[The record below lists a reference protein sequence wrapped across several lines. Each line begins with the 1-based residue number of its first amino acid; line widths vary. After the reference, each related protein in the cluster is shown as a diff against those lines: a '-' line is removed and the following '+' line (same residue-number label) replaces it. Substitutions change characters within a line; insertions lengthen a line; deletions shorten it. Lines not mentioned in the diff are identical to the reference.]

1 MQAKEKKDDED
12 GLKDWKPMK
21 IAESVEQQKK
31 DLQKEKSNLAEN
43 FLTSLPKPKAEQKE
57 PKLAFD

>member
-1 MQAKEKKDDED
+1 MQTKGKKDDED

-43 FLTSLPKPKAEQKE
+43 FLTSLPKPKTEQKE